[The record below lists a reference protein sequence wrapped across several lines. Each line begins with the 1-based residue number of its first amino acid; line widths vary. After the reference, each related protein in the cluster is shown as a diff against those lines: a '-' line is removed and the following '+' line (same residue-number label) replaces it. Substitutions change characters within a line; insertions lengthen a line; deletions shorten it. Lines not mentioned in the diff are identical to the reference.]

1 MDKYKLIESIDIF
14 INALGTLGINT
25 EESFTIFTYHSNPIG
40 FMKVKYYE
48 KSQEWTINVHDS
60 FSTYQ

>member
-14 INALGTLGINT
+14 INAVRTLGINT
-25 EESFTIFTYHSNPIG
+25 EESFTILAYHSNPIG

-48 KSQEWTINVHDS
+48 KSQE
-60 FSTYQ
+60 

>member
-14 INALGTLGINT
+14 INALRTLGINT

-48 KSQEWTINVHDS
+48 KSQE
-60 FSTYQ
+60 